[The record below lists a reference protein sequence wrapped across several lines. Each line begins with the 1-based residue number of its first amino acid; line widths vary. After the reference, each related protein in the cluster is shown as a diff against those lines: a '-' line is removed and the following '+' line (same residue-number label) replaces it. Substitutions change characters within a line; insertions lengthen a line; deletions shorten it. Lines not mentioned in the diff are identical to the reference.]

1 MSLYKDASLVMIPT
15 AYKDG
20 KLYSIRPVPEYG
32 SETIINGS
40 FDADSDWSK
49 GTGWTISGG
58 TASCDGTQTG
68 TTNLNNTAGNGLLNG
83 KTYRVVY
90 TISGYAGGSISIKLG
105 NTGYGVYHSANGTYT
120 QDLVAGVTT
129 FPTAQ
134 LNADANFIGSIDNVS
149 VQEIVSSGD
158 FDFSRGSNLAATR
171 VDVNGLIEKG
181 RENLLPYSNDLNGSD
196 WSATR
201 LFSTTN
207 GHSGYDGSNDA
218 WLVIPNSSNNT
229 HYANQVI
236 TSGNGVQTISV
247 YAKAS
252 GYDYF
257 SIRDGSASDTYG
269 LFDLATQTTSTD
281 GSNAI
286 ESKMVSVGNDWYRCS
301 LTLNRTAGGSN
312 NLIFYVNNVYSNK
325 PAYVGDE
332 VSGVYFQD
340 FQLEQGLVA
349 TDVIS
354 TTTTSVSAGILEDMP
369 RLDYSGGASCPS
381 LLLEPQRTNSLT
393 YSEYFGDSSW
403 NNSNAV
409 TRSISSISS
418 PEGKLNAYDIIPTTA
433 NTNHTLRAPNLS
445 GFTSGAVVNV
455 SFFAKANGYKF
466 ISVVGGFGSSSTPS
480 VVFNLE
486 SGTIVSGTGTM
497 EDYGDGWW
505 RCVAPIT
512 LNATALY
519 CVGTILNDSQSG
531 SFAGDGTSAIS
542 VYGFQ
547 AEQGSYHTA
556 YIPCMGTSQT
566 RSTDNIA
573 QLDLRPANLTGDKFT
588 YMLDITLN
596 TAIAT
601 FSGYFNEVDSV
612 GNYKAG
618 FVYSNGLQWRTPVA
632 TINQYI
638 TLDSQIAVG
647 DRAKMLV
654 VVDGIVRKVFYNGS
668 LITTLDNCDNNG
680 ADTDAIIPYY
690 GSSNAQFFSPSYN
703 QILVFDTA
711 LTDSECIAL
720 TTL

>member
-349 TDVIS
+349 TDYIE
-354 TTTTSVSAGILEDMP
+354 TTTTTAQAGILEDMP
-369 RLDYSGGASCPS
+369 RLDYSGSCPS
-381 LLLEPQRTNSLT
+381 LKLEPQRTNLVAQ
-393 YSEYFGDSSW
+393 SEYFGASW
-403 NNSNAV
+403 SASNITITSNA
-409 TRSISSISS
+409 TTS
-418 PEGKLNAYDIIPTTA
+418 PEGVNNATLLANTSGSNYLVYSASVSASSTYQFSFYAKNVDATNVDVLFYDASNNAIISTTA
-433 NTNHTLRAPNLS
+433 YEGDLTTEWKRLDFSVTTPVGCTSLGVNILYSLS
-445 GFTSGAVVNV
+445 GSLYAYGAQ
-455 SFFAKANGYKF
+455 
-466 ISVVGGFGSSSTPS
+466 
-480 VVFNLE
+480 LE
-486 SGTIVSGTGTM
+486 
-497 EDYGDGWW
+497 
-505 RCVAPIT
+505 A
-512 LNATALY
+512 
-519 CVGTILNDSQSG
+519 
-531 SFAGDGTSAIS
+531 
-542 VYGFQ
+542 
-547 AEQGSYHTA
+547 GSYSTS

-566 RSTDNIA
+566 RS
-573 QLDLRPANLTGDKFT
+573 LDVCDLNGMNAAGISTSNNWT
-588 YMLDITLN
+588 YFIDVDDLEAGTNGFYLYSTSGEILHLF
-596 TAIAT
+596 AT
-601 FSGYFNEVDSV
+601 SV
-612 GNYKAG
+612 GYRNI
-618 FVYSNGLQWRTPVA
+618 SNGTTYVA
-632 TINQYI
+632 SWSWSPYDGNNSRIKMIFRHDGNKLVAFINGVKKDEI
-638 TLDSQIAVG
+638 DSSLLSSRFADPF
-647 DRAKMLV
+647 DRDRFHWSGLSKW
-654 VVDGIVRKVFYNGS
+654 
-668 LITTLDNCDNNG
+668 
-680 ADTDAIIPYY
+680 DT
-690 GSSNAQFFSPSYN
+690 N
-703 QILVFDTA
+703 QKAFFDTA

-720 TTL
+720 TTI